1 MNEDDPVITLEN
13 IHYYEKQ
20 RTNHFILIQQ
30 LNILLEQTILNERK
44 EYGKIF
50 HNKINIPLYIN
61 ICEAMILALDEQETV
76 DGDDDNNDN
85 NNIVSS
91 TNYKI
96 LNKSMKEFMSLISI
110 MHHQQQQQYDIKLIY
125 RILSMFQ
132 QMLTYEHDKLLID
145 FGNLVIKHSVT
156 MLHLFTNNITEKKNK
171 DNDDEIESII
181 RVCIE
186 NIELFSNERNIII
199 YNFELID
206 NKVIQSL
213 LNTIA
218 YLLKSDHINSNS
230 LLVRGI
236 DIVANM
242 LLNQDL
248 SNHINTRINIIDSLF
263 SMIDRIYLLYICGII
278 QSDNN
283 TGNNDNKKNHPRF
296 FMKNIK
302 NHINV
307 INKMKKK
314 HMMMNHLLEENN
326 VYKTQA
332 PLPRE
337 EDAQGNIPSSSPSST
352 NIININNITLESIV
366 VKDDEQHVIMIV
378 FDSIVNLMRNLIS
391 ICNDSKKLNILKSS
405 IFIKSLLELDYIHDY
420 NINSIF
426 HNMTSRAPNVC
437 KYIIKNTNLLK
448 LFSDSIDLLIND
460 ETFYNTNDLLHM
472 QYFTICTLHNILLS
486 RLNNINTLLLNSDL
500 VIDSSRDTPTLN
512 NAINLIA
519 VVRNNNA
526 NNNGAEDNNNNN
538 NNTDSTSNN
547 NNDDIKKSDEVD
559 ETETTTTNNII
570 TTTRISIKNE
580 PLSSFQLKQMWTI
593 ISYGMKMINY
603 NELSSSTNNIENILL
618 LDVLDVSTSAIRM
631 LYDEIKIEK
640 NDNNNN
646 NNFHILYF
654 ENDLLD
660 ICKLALVIMKN
671 IFPIVV
677 SKIDGKREDDNN
689 VKLISD
695 IFNNCVFILKFILD
709 IMMDDDKEK
718 VITEHD
724 IENDSL
730 NMSRQNS
737 STSITNVDT
746 LIQEIYTFISTNIL
760 LQSNN
765 NNNNMTKLKLMHFQW
780 IGKGIVQE
788 LELILENTSAMGKK
802 QNQVDKTGSRSSRR
816 RRSSV
821 GSVGGKKKCIVM

>member
-1 MNEDDPVITLEN
+1 M
-13 IHYYEKQ
+13 
-20 RTNHFILIQQ
+20 
-30 LNILLEQTILNERK
+30 
-44 EYGKIF
+44 
-50 HNKINIPLYIN
+50 
-61 ICEAMILALDEQETV
+61 
-76 DGDDDNNDN
+76 
-85 NNIVSS
+85 
-91 TNYKI
+91 
-96 LNKSMKEFMSLISI
+96 
-110 MHHQQQQQYDIKLIY
+110 
-125 RILSMFQ
+125 
-132 QMLTYEHDKLLID
+132 
-145 FGNLVIKHSVT
+145 
-156 MLHLFTNNITEKKNK
+156 
-171 DNDDEIESII
+171 
-181 RVCIE
+181 
-186 NIELFSNERNIII
+186 
-199 YNFELID
+199 
-206 NKVIQSL
+206 
-213 LNTIA
+213 
-218 YLLKSDHINSNS
+218 
-230 LLVRGI
+230 
-236 DIVANM
+236 
-242 LLNQDL
+242 
-248 SNHINTRINIIDSLF
+248 
-263 SMIDRIYLLYICGII
+263 
-278 QSDNN
+278 
-283 TGNNDNKKNHPRF
+283 
-296 FMKNIK
+296 
-302 NHINV
+302 
-307 INKMKKK
+307 
-314 HMMMNHLLEENN
+314 
-326 VYKTQA
+326 
-332 PLPRE
+332 
-337 EDAQGNIPSSSPSST
+337 
-352 NIININNITLESIV
+352 
-366 VKDDEQHVIMIV
+366 
-378 FDSIVNLMRNLIS
+378 
-391 ICNDSKKLNILKSS
+391 
-405 IFIKSLLELDYIHDY
+405 
-420 NINSIF
+420 
-426 HNMTSRAPNVC
+426 
-437 KYIIKNTNLLK
+437 
-448 LFSDSIDLLIND
+448 
-460 ETFYNTNDLLHM
+460 
-472 QYFTICTLHNILLS
+472 
-486 RLNNINTLLLNSDL
+486 
-500 VIDSSRDTPTLN
+500 
-512 NAINLIA
+512 IA

-538 NNTDSTSNN
+538 NTDSTSNN
-547 NNDDIKKSDEVD
+547 NNDDIKKNDEVD
-559 ETETTTTNNII
+559 ETETTTKNNII
-570 TTTRISIKNE
+570 ATTRISIKNE

-646 NNFHILYF
+646 NNNFHILYF

-660 ICKLALVIMKN
+660 ICKLALVIMKY

>member
-1 MNEDDPVITLEN
+1 
-13 IHYYEKQ
+13 
-20 RTNHFILIQQ
+20 
-30 LNILLEQTILNERK
+30 
-44 EYGKIF
+44 
-50 HNKINIPLYIN
+50 
-61 ICEAMILALDEQETV
+61 
-76 DGDDDNNDN
+76 
-85 NNIVSS
+85 
-91 TNYKI
+91 
-96 LNKSMKEFMSLISI
+96 
-110 MHHQQQQQYDIKLIY
+110 
-125 RILSMFQ
+125 
-132 QMLTYEHDKLLID
+132 
-145 FGNLVIKHSVT
+145 
-156 MLHLFTNNITEKKNK
+156 
-171 DNDDEIESII
+171 
-181 RVCIE
+181 
-186 NIELFSNERNIII
+186 
-199 YNFELID
+199 
-206 NKVIQSL
+206 
-213 LNTIA
+213 
-218 YLLKSDHINSNS
+218 
-230 LLVRGI
+230 
-236 DIVANM
+236 
-242 LLNQDL
+242 
-248 SNHINTRINIIDSLF
+248 
-263 SMIDRIYLLYICGII
+263 
-278 QSDNN
+278 
-283 TGNNDNKKNHPRF
+283 
-296 FMKNIK
+296 
-302 NHINV
+302 
-307 INKMKKK
+307 
-314 HMMMNHLLEENN
+314 
-326 VYKTQA
+326 
-332 PLPRE
+332 
-337 EDAQGNIPSSSPSST
+337 
-352 NIININNITLESIV
+352 
-366 VKDDEQHVIMIV
+366 
-378 FDSIVNLMRNLIS
+378 
-391 ICNDSKKLNILKSS
+391 
-405 IFIKSLLELDYIHDY
+405 
-420 NINSIF
+420 
-426 HNMTSRAPNVC
+426 MTSRAPNVC

-538 NNTDSTSNN
+538 NNNNNTDSTSNN
-547 NNDDIKKSDEVD
+547 NNDDIKKNDEVD

-724 IENDSL
+724 IENYSL

-788 LELILENTSAMGKK
+788 LELILENTSAIGKK
-802 QNQVDKTGSRSSRR
+802 QNQVDKNGSRSSRR